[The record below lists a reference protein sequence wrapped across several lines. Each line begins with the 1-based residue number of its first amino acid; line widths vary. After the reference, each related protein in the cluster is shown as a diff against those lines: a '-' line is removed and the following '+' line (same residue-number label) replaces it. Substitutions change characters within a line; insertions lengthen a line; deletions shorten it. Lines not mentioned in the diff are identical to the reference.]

1 MASLKTLLWLG
12 VCLSAWIITTAD
24 ESVFKAEN
32 VRWFSLDFKTILR
45 WTTKPS
51 DHKYTALYSSDG
63 NNWLD
68 CPHCTKVS
76 DSECDLTAELKP
88 FDRTYTAKV
97 QTEPLSEGDEEDP
110 DEFPHADSL
119 PFNPYRESNISAA
132 AFTVKAVDKSRVNVS
147 ITDPLT
153 SIHAGGKQLSIRDI
167 LKKDLKYKISYHKS
181 GSTGKRD
188 ILSDS
193 ITALVSNLD
202 AGQSYCFMVAAFIPS
217 RPKATQ
223 QGAWSPRQCTLGDR
237 NSLEELSLGTWVGIA
252 FVLLTVLITIVMVTV
267 LCCRCR
273 RQRNTSQSSAPV

>member
-1 MASLKTLLWLG
+1 MASLKTLLCLG

-24 ESVFKAEN
+24 ETMLNAEN

-51 DHKYTALYSSDG
+51 DHKYTVSYSSDDL
-63 NNWLD
+63 NWLG
-68 CPHCTKVS
+68 CPHCTRVS
-76 DSECDLTAELKP
+76 DSECDLTDELKAS
-88 FDRTYTAKV
+88 DRTYSAKV
-97 QTEPLSEGDEEDP
+97 QTEPLIEDDSDDP
-110 DEFPHADSL
+110 DEFPHTNSL

-153 SIHAGGKQLSIRDI
+153 SIHVGGKQLSIRDI
-167 LKKDLKYKISYHKS
+167 LKKDLKYKITYHKS

-193 ITALVSNLD
+193 STAQVSKLD

-217 RPKATQ
+217 RPRATQ
-223 QGAWSPRQCTLGDR
+223 QGAWSTRQCTPGDS
-237 NSLEELSLGTWVGIA
+237 NSLEELSLGTWVGVA